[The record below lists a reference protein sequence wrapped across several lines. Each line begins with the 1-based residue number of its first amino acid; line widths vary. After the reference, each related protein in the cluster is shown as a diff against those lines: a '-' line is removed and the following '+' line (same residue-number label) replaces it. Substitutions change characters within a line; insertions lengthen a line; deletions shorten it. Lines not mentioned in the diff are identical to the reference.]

1 MVYDHVTAEAIA
13 EDAVVRAL
21 ERLEVDRP
29 TNFMAW
35 LFQIARNLCRH
46 FIRDRKATQRMLENQ
61 SRRNARSAFADAI
74 TREALQVFDVEFQRL
89 TPRQRRVF
97 LMRIIDRLSF
107 REIGQKMELRP
118 GAARAV
124 FHRAKERL
132 GTWLGYMRV
141 L

>member
-46 FIRDRKATQRMLENQ
+46 FIRDRKSTQRMLENQ
-61 SRRNARSAFADAI
+61 SRRNARAPLRTPSPARPSRSSTWNSSAS
-74 TREALQVFDVEFQRL
+74 
-89 TPRQRRVF
+89 PRASAGCF
-97 LMRIIDRLSF
+97 S
-107 REIGQKMELRP
+107 
-118 GAARAV
+118 
-124 FHRAKERL
+124 
-132 GTWLGYMRV
+132 
-141 L
+141 